1 MRFEEGREGL
11 GEDLV
16 KDRVASGC
24 REESRTHCICLSSRS
39 FPECIVGESREE
51 EEELGEEFDIW
62 WRWSCWRGREEEKE
76 RHCEC

>member
-1 MRFEEGREGL
+1 MGGSADLGSGREDDVGL
-11 GEDLV
+11 ALPL
-16 KDRVASGC
+16 
-24 REESRTHCICLSSRS
+24 ESRLLALVSD
-39 FPECIVGESREE
+39 E